1 MLSETLL
8 NGIAHYAL
16 CIMGD
21 DAYRVGILSG
31 LHRVIIGLLTGYY
44 RVINGLFMYLCRTII
59 VTICIF
65 PKDVVPLCP
74 LISNP

>member
-31 LHRVIIGLLTGYY
+31 LHRVINGLLTGY
-44 RVINGLFMYLCRTII
+44 
-59 VTICIF
+59 
-65 PKDVVPLCP
+65 
-74 LISNP
+74 